1 MRMAPAYRMMYDVQ
15 ARGPKGLVTK
25 SRIRGTV
32 TGDGYELVGLEE
44 EDSPEVVARLA
55 VTSWQPY
62 ENDAL
67 PDALRTAR
75 DLCNVLSVA
84 FGNQLAFEPVTPPAV
99 EKLDGG
105 KGQLPAAGGASI
117 RIDSFGI
124 HIASAE
130 RYPLDAAREIHHDPA
145 LRADLDTWRLAM
157 LESDGPTRLL
167 HYFRIYEREARALMD
182 SEPPLLIRPGRCV
195 RDRARR
201 ATARQPVRHSTRT
214 G

>member
-130 RYPLDAAREIHHDPA
+130 RYPDPRRQGDPPRPCPSRGSRHVAPRDAGERRGRGRRTTSAS
-145 LRADLDTWRLAM
+145 TSGRLAR
-157 LESDGPTRLL
+157 SWAP
-167 HYFRIYEREARALMD
+167 
-182 SEPPLLIRPGRCV
+182 SPRC
-195 RDRARR
+195 
-201 ATARQPVRHSTRT
+201 
-214 G
+214 